1 MIGTITKIIYWKDKD
16 GFYHIQVEYD
26 GNYSE
31 VSLVSVD
38 EFEELKDK
46 YGNIME
52 EAD

>member
-1 MIGTITKIIYWKDKD
+1 
-16 GFYHIQVEYD
+16 
-26 GNYSE
+26 

-52 EAD
+52 EADWYGKV